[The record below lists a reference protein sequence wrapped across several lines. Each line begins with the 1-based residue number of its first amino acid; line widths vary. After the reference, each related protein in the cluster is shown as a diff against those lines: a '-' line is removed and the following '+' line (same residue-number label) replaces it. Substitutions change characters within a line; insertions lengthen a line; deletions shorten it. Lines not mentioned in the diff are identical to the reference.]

1 MQNKTKSSTGFLP
14 FAMTLLLF
22 ALQNTESV
30 AATET
35 LAEVPEHVLRGLPE
49 EVRLLP
55 SAVDKTRIGEYS
67 HCWSRA
73 AKKRQLS
80 EGAGIIIGRHYAK
93 KGKIDPHLKDY
104 VVCMYFLHKNPGW
117 MWVIERKPAS
127 TCISLVL
134 SLVLCASVPSSA
146 SPWASSHSVGGFL

>member
-1 MQNKTKSSTGFLP
+1 MQSKTKSTTGFLP
-14 FAMTLLLF
+14 FATTLLLF

-67 HCWSRA
+67 CGVGQQGVGCSQGSRDHA
-73 AKKRQLS
+73 R
-80 EGAGIIIGRHYAK
+80 
-93 KGKIDPHLKDY
+93 
-104 VVCMYFLHKNPGW
+104 
-117 MWVIERKPAS
+117 
-127 TCISLVL
+127 
-134 SLVLCASVPSSA
+134 
-146 SPWASSHSVGGFL
+146 

>member
-1 MQNKTKSSTGFLP
+1 MQSKIKNTAGFLP

-30 AATET
+30 AVTET

-67 HCWSRA
+67 CCRSQVAKSRL
-73 AKKRQLS
+73 LS
-80 EGAGIIIGRHYAK
+80 GGARIMLDRHYAK
-93 KGKIDPHLKDY
+93 KR
-104 VVCMYFLHKNPGW
+104 
-117 MWVIERKPAS
+117 E
-127 TCISLVL
+127 SLTL
-134 SLVLCASVPSSA
+134 T
-146 SPWASSHSVGGFL
+146 